1 MYLLRHRHS
10 NSNNF
15 QANANLRLDNIYLA
29 SIQNFSSSALRLF
42 AKKATL
48 HCANC
53 NKELRHKYKPPE
65 EWNISGFLCTD
76 CHIEKTKEFVL
87 KKQEEKRRL
96 EEGPV
101 DCAIC
106 GKQIVSK
113 GEGSRPKWQW
123 NMESGIIVCK
133 NCYQNKEADHD
144 KKLNF
149 CVRCNKKMGF
159 IRYNPKPS
167 WKIEG
172 QLCRGCWDKQNQVR
186 K

>member
-1 MYLLRHRHS
+1 M
-10 NSNNF
+10 
-15 QANANLRLDNIYLA
+15 A

-87 KKQEEKRRL
+87 KKHEEKRRL

-113 GEGSRPKWQW
+113 DERNRPKWQW
-123 NMESGIIVCK
+123 NMESGTIVCK